1 MPPIRSSGTGLARL
15 DSPPLV
21 GIDVGSTRVKAV
33 MVDPTGTELASAADA
48 TPWVV
53 DANAVEMD
61 PDALIDVVRRVV
73 AAAVAE
79 RPDHTVVAV
88 GVTGVGE
95 SGVLLDRHGRP
106 TAPIIAWYDQRGDV
120 DAIAAALPDF
130 TAVTGMRLD
139 KVATIFKLPELLRR
153 GGGVRWLN
161 VAEWVV
167 RSLGGDEQA
176 EMSLAGRTGLCDLH
190 RAAWWPDALDHLGAD
205 RTLLPGDPVLGTAGA
220 GRATFAPIA
229 GAGLAVAGHDHQ
241 VAAFVSGATEP
252 GFLFESLGTAD
263 ALTLTVPAPVDVAD
277 VLAVADA
284 GATIGRTV
292 VADRL
297 MVMTGLRTGQIL
309 ERIGRLLGVEDR
321 AARRRLSERA
331 AGREPDPTLAVD
343 LADGLVTISGIGD
356 DTDAA
361 DLWAAAVA
369 ATDQRTLDLVEA
381 VRRGGS
387 AGARRGGR
395 RWLAQRPDHRGGRPP
410 ALPDGVRSRFGEPG
424 AVGAACVAGISAG
437 VLDGAGRA
445 AHSRRSDMTERCVPV
460 LEGRGLVKTF
470 GTVNALQGADFIV
483 DAGTVTA
490 LIGDNGA
497 GKSTLVKV
505 LSGVHPPDDGDDP
518 ARRRAGLVPLAARR
532 PPPGHRD
539 RLPGPRPGAAPRRR
553 RQRVPRPGDPP
564 GRRVHQQAGDA
575 PADDGRAS
583 ASLGVTT
590 VQDPPSRW
598 RSLSGGQRQSVAI
611 ARAAMWASG

>member
-1 MPPIRSSGTGLARL
+1 
-15 DSPPLV
+15 
-21 GIDVGSTRVKAV
+21 
-33 MVDPTGTELASAADA
+33 
-48 TPWVV
+48 
-53 DANAVEMD
+53 MD

-95 SGVLLDRHGRP
+95 SGVLLDRRGRP

-190 RAAWWPDALDHLGAD
+190 RATWWPDALDHLGAD

-220 GRATFAPIA
+220 GRATFEPIA

-263 ALTLTVPAPVDVAD
+263 ALALTVPAPVDVAD

-321 AARRRLSERA
+321 TARRRLSERA
-331 AGREPDPTLAVD
+331 AGREPDPTLTVD
-343 LADGLVTISGIGD
+343 LADGLVSITGIGD

-369 ATDQRTLDLVEA
+369 ATDQRTLDLVDA
-381 VRRGGS
+381 Y
-387 AGARRGGR
+387 ARRFGPAGVVVGGGWLNDPTIAAAVHR
-395 RWLAQRPDHRGGRPP
+395 RFPSAVH
-410 ALPDGVRSRFGEPG
+410 SRFGEPG
-424 AVGAACVAGISAG
+424 AVGAACVAGISVG
-437 VLDGAGRA
+437 VLDGADA
-445 AHSRRSDMTERCVPV
+445 MFT
-460 LEGRGLVKTF
+460 RG
-470 GTVNALQGADFIV
+470 
-483 DAGTVTA
+483 
-490 LIGDNGA
+490 
-497 GKSTLVKV
+497 
-505 LSGVHPPDDGDDP
+505 
-518 ARRRAGLVPLAARR
+518 
-532 PPPGHRD
+532 
-539 RLPGPRPGAAPRRR
+539 GP
-553 RQRVPRPGDPP
+553 
-564 GRRVHQQAGDA
+564 
-575 PADDGRAS
+575 
-583 ASLGVTT
+583 T
-590 VQDPPSRW
+590 
-598 RSLSGGQRQSVAI
+598 
-611 ARAAMWASG
+611 